1 MGSSL
6 LISSKYKKLRRL
18 YECTQLRTKKIGQA
32 LMVPVAALP
41 AAALLM
47 GIGYWIDPDGW
58 GANSQL
64 AALLIKSGA
73 AIIDNM
79 GLLFAVGVAFG
90 LAKDKHGSAA
100 LSGLV
105 GFYVVTTLLSPA
117 GVAQLQ
123 HIDISEVPAAFKKK
137 INNQFIGIL
146 IGGFQ
151 LNFTT
156 VSIKL
161 NYQRHFR
168 SLAENAS
175 SQFWFLS

>member
-1 MGSSL
+1 MYL
-6 LISSKYKKLRRL
+6 V
-18 YECTQLRTKKIGQA
+18 THKKIGQA

-100 LSGLV
+100 LSGLC
-105 GFYVVTTLLSPA
+105 
-117 GVAQLQ
+117 
-123 HIDISEVPAAFKKK
+123 
-137 INNQFIGIL
+137 
-146 IGGFQ
+146 
-151 LNFTT
+151 
-156 VSIKL
+156 
-161 NYQRHFR
+161 
-168 SLAENAS
+168 
-175 SQFWFLS
+175 WFLRSNHPTFPCWCSTITTH